1 MQIPLE
7 RPGLN
12 SARIIAEAVAL
23 ADEKGMP
30 AVTMRGLAQRLGVE
44 AMSLYN
50 HIANKDELLS
60 AMVEAVV
67 AEFYPPRGGEWRAE
81 MRTRAQAAHTALC
94 RHPWAGGLIV
104 SRPNMGPRMLD
115 YIEATLACLVSAG
128 FALTEADAIWNTLDA
143 HIYGFTLQKLNF
155 PFAPEDY
162 AEAAAANIDRIPPS
176 HFPQLHGLAVLVA
189 ARRYDGLHNLAH
201 GLDLLL
207 EGLQA
212 KLARQGV
219 SGLD

>member
-1 MQIPLE
+1 MQIQPD
-7 RPGLN
+7 RPALTA
-12 SARIIAEAVAL
+12 ARITAEAVAL
-23 ADEKGMP
+23 ADASGL
-30 AVTMRGLAQRLGVE
+30 AALTMRGLAGRLGVE

-50 HIANKDELLS
+50 HIANKDALLS

-67 AEFYPPRGGEWRAE
+67 AEFHPPRGGDWRAE
-81 MRTRAQAAHTALC
+81 MRARAFAAHAALC

-104 SRPNMGPRMLD
+104 SRPNMGPNMLA
-115 YIEATLACLVSAG
+115 YIEATLACLVGAG

-155 PFAPEDY
+155 PLAPEDY
-162 AEAAAANIDRIPPS
+162 AQAAAENIHRIPPA

-189 ARRYDGLHNLAH
+189 ARRYDGLHALSH

-207 EGLQA
+207 DGL
-212 KLARQGV
+212 LAR
-219 SGLD
+219 LRR